1 MSTIAVT
8 SYEVPQDVI
17 AQGVNEM
24 GMRVMQA
31 RVWQKRHSKN
41 ILLKSP
47 PASGKSRALMYLAL
61 DKMANQG
68 VKKVIAAVPE
78 KSIGNSFRST
88 DLTSSGFFAD
98 WHVDPNNNLVADDGL
113 VDENC
118 KVDAFLR
125 FMRSDEHGA
134 LVCTHST
141 LRAAFKVL
149 PPEAFE
155 DCLVAIDEF
164 HHLSVAQDNR
174 IGHVV
179 TMLLGNMRT
188 HVLGMTGS
196 YFRGDTNAVMLPEH
210 EALFNEVTF
219 TYYEQLQGYS
229 HLKKINIGHHFYPVV
244 KGSEDAA
251 PYIAGIRDVYQPGKK
266 TIIHLPQPN
275 SKESVDKYAEFHAIT
290 DIIGEY
296 IGVDDATG
304 LLQYKCRHTGNT
316 VHVAN
321 FVDEGKE
328 RAFCLNAM
336 RHPDVLAR
344 VDVVVAVRMAMEGF
358 DWPAAEMAI
367 TIGARS
373 SLTQIVQIIGR
384 VTRDYPGKT
393 ESTFIN
399 LLQEPVADQ
408 DLVETAVNDIL
419 KAISASLL
427 MEQVISP
434 KFDFK
439 SKSGGG
445 GGQPAEPGLSGIS
458 IEGFMQPKSE
468 RVREILSHGLGDLV
482 TDVLNTVN
490 SGIMTPEVAR
500 LLASE
505 AAGADYLNRVL
516 IPKVIEKKFGDA
528 DLSDDEHEEI
538 RQQIML
544 DLNMPSIQKEAKRQK
559 NQHEQGSGERKG
571 DKGNDGSSRGIIDAA
586 KALNVGDLSLDM
598 IAQVNPFLGA
608 YKVVAHSITENLL
621 KLVRD
626 HIRTHRRGMTP
637 EEAAALY
644 PELKRFIQ
652 ANGRNPDIN
661 SISDRERQLAEAR
674 QVLVAERAKRQQ
686 SAQQ

>member
-1 MSTIAVT
+1 MSATAVT
-8 SYEVPQDVI
+8 SYEVPQDAI

-31 RVWQKRHSKN
+31 RVWQKRNSKN

-78 KSIGNSFRST
+78 KSIGSSFQST
-88 DLTSSGFFAD
+88 DLKSSGFFAD
-98 WHVDPNNNLVADDGL
+98 WHVEPQNNLVADDGAG
-113 VDENC
+113 DEKS

-125 FMRSDEHGA
+125 FIKSDERGA

-141 LRAAFKVL
+141 LRAAFKL
-149 PPEAFE
+149 LEPEAFE

-196 YFRGDTNAVMLPEH
+196 YFRGDANAVMLPEH
-210 EALFNEVTF
+210 ESLFNVVTF

-229 HLKKINIGHHFYPVV
+229 YLKKINIGHHFYPAV

-251 PYIAGIRDVYQPGKK
+251 PYIAGIRDVYKPGKK

-275 SKESVDKYAEFHAIT
+275 SKESVDKYAEFNAIT
-290 DIIGEY
+290 DIIGEF
-296 IGVDDATG
+296 IGTDEKTG
-304 LLQYKCRHTGNT
+304 LLKYKCRHTGNT

-328 RAFCLNAM
+328 RSFCMSAM
-336 RHPDVLAR
+336 RHPDVLAM

-408 DLVETAVNDIL
+408 ERVETAVNDIL

-439 SKSGGG
+439 SKTGNKEDSAAG
-445 GGQPAEPGLSGIS
+445 PGLLEIS
-458 IEGFMQPKSE
+458 IEGFVPTSSE
-468 RVREILSHGLGDLV
+468 RVKGILEQGLGDLV
-482 TDVLNTVN
+482 AEVLNSVS

-500 LLASE
+500 LLSNEAS
-505 AAGADYLNRVL
+505 GADYLNRVL
-516 IPKVIEKKFGDA
+516 IPKVIAKKFGD
-528 DLSDDEHEEI
+528 DELSDDEHESL

-544 DLNMPSIQKEAKRQK
+544 DLNVPMIRREAEEQKKK
-559 NQHEQGSGERKG
+559 GEKSDLEPKG
-571 DKGNDGSSRGIIDAA
+571 DKKSESSCRGIIDAA
-586 KALNVGDLSLDM
+586 RALNVGDLTLDM
-598 IAQVNPFLGA
+598 IAEVNPFLGA
-608 YKVVAHSITENLL
+608 YEVVAHSITEGLL

-626 HIRTHRRGMTP
+626 HIRAHRRGMTA
-637 EEAAALY
+637 EEAASMY
-644 PELKRFIQ
+644 PELKRFIHEQ
-652 ANGRNPDIN
+652 GRTPDIN
-661 SISDRERQLAEAR
+661 STSDRERQLAEAR
-674 QVLVAERAKRQQ
+674 QVLIAERAKRQQ
-686 SAQQ
+686 QAAQ